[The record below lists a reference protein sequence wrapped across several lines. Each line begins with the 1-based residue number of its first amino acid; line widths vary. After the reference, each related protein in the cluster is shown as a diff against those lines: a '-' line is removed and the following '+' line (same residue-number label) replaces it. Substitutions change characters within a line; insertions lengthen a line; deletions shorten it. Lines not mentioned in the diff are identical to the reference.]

1 MSPQQKWLPMR
12 GCQMF
17 AWEQTRTKILRE
29 ILDRLDNPQERPV
42 IKLHTDGSNHAK
54 VETSSIISIQGIADT
69 DT

>member
-1 MSPQQKWLPMR
+1 
-12 GCQMF
+12 MF

-42 IKLHTDGSNHAK
+42 IKLHTDGFNHAK